1 MKISI
6 ITVVFN
12 NVHTIKTAIESVL
25 CQQYPNIEYIIID
38 GGSTD
43 GTLEVIQGYHAEIH
57 QVLSEKDKGIYD
69 AMNKGISHCTGEVIG
84 ILNSDDV
91 YENSAVIQTVMDA
104 FLDDQELGMVYGDL
118 VYVKNDDLSQV
129 VRKWSSENY
138 YDHFFEDGNVPPHP
152 SLFIKSEVYQKVG
165 VFNLNMRLAADYEFM
180 LRLFKLYRFKSRYIN
195 ILLVRMRLGG
205 ATNVSLK
212 NIINGNL
219 EILSAWKQNH
229 LKVPLSLMPKRI
241 LKRLTQF
248 IK

>member
-12 NVHTIKTAIESVL
+12 NVHTIRTAIASVL
-25 CQQYPNIEYIIID
+25 SQRYPNIEYVIID

-43 GTLEVIQGYHAEIH
+43 GTLEVIRGYGAAIH
-57 QVLSEKDKGIYD
+57 QVVSERDKGIYD
-69 AMNKGISHCTGEVIG
+69 AMNKGISNCTGDVVG

-91 YENSAVIQTVMDA
+91 YENDAVIQMVMDA
-104 FLDDQELGMVYGDL
+104 FIQDPELGMVYGDL
-118 VYVKNDDLSQV
+118 VYVKNEDLKQI
-129 VRKWSSENY
+129 VRKWTSEDY
-138 YDHFFEDGNVPPHP
+138 YDHFFEDGHVPPHP
-152 SLFIKSEVYQKVG
+152 SLFVKREIYQTVG
-165 VFNLNMRLAADYEFM
+165 LFNLNMRLAADYEFM

-195 ILLVRMRLGG
+195 SLFVRMRLGG

-219 EILSAWKQNH
+219 EILSAWKHNH
-229 LKVPLSLMPKRI
+229 LKAPLLLMPKRI